1 MIINDLHIYV
11 VLAAILFSAAAG
23 FACSDTSEMVEREIF
38 HNTRDMHPYEFE
50 NTGCISVTPGQSHDF
65 QTIPLGQRGAFPFEL
80 ANCSESTDIR
90 VRFEGVEGDEE
101 FSLSYFE
108 SPDEALILAPGQSLS
123 LTATFEPIME
133 SSSDVLRASLLF
145 STNDPEREVL
155 AIDLAGRAG
164 PGCPQ
169 PIIEVSQS
177 DGDNLVSSSE
187 EPVFAAEPLD
197 RILLDGSASFDPS
210 GGEIHEVE
218 WSLVE
223 YPEDS
228 NSQLTAPAGSPTNEL
243 FLDLAGTYIVELNVT
258 DESDVQACSPARII
272 IMALVSSD
280 IHIQLVWDT
289 PGDPDRHND
298 HGSDLDLHFLHPDG
312 HWNQNP
318 YDCNWRNRNPI
329 WGDPDET
336 FDNPTL
342 DIDATQGWGPENINL
357 KQPEPGKTYFVG
369 VNYFTDR
376 GYGPSIA
383 TIRVFLYGEL
393 SHQITSAPL
402 RSGEFWEVLEITLP
416 SVDQISAID
425 TFHQGF
431 PEITSLPD
439 E

>member
-1 MIINDLHIYV
+1 MTTNLPISP
-11 VLAAILFSAAAG
+11 VLAAAAILSAVAPG
-23 FACSDTSEMVEREIF
+23 CSDTSEMMERELF

-50 NTGCISVTPGQSHDF
+50 NSGCISVNPGQFHDF

-80 ANCSESTDIR
+80 INCGDSTDAT
-90 VRFEGVEGDEE
+90 VRFAGIEGDDA
-101 FSLSYFE
+101 FSLSHFN
-108 SPDEALILAPGQSLS
+108 STDETVVLAPGQSLPM
-123 LTATFEPIME
+123 TAIFEPMAE

-145 STNDPEREVL
+145 STNDPEREEL
-155 AIDLAGRAG
+155 SIDLEGRAG

-169 PIIEVSQS
+169 PIIEVRKG
-177 DGDNLVSSSE
+177 DGNILVTSSE

-197 RILLDGSASFDPS
+197 QILLDSSSSFDPS
-210 GGEIHEVE
+210 GGEIQEIE

-318 YDCNWRNRNPI
+318 YDCNWRNRNPT
-329 WGDPDET
+329 WGDPEET
-336 FDNPTL
+336 YDNPTL

-357 KQPEPGKTYFVG
+357 NQPEPGRTYSVG

-383 TIRVFLYGEL
+383 TVRVFLYGEL
-393 SHQITSAPL
+393 AHQITSAPL
-402 RSGEFWEVLEITLP
+402 RAGEFWEVLVITLP
-416 SVDQISAID
+416 SVDQVSVVDIV
-425 TFHQGF
+425 HQGF
-431 PEITSLPD
+431 PESTSPPD
-439 E
+439 N